1 MKNFLRTILETDCPL
16 GDMLAVAVVAICFVI
31 ALFL

>member
-16 GDMLAVAVVAICFVI
+16 GDVLAVAVDGSKTKRIS
-31 ALFL
+31 L